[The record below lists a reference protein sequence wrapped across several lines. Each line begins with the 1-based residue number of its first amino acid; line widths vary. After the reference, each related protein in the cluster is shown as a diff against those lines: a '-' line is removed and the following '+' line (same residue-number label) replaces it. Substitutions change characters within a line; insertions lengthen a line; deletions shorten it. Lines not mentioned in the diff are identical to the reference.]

1 MDIQIFKDYAEVK
14 RQISALEEQAKLLQG
29 AVMQELEKSGK
40 TKEETE
46 FGRFSIASRK
56 NYKYSPKVEE
66 LEEKVELA
74 KIKEREKGI
83 AKVTETHYLMYK
95 DTTKV

>member
-1 MDIQIFKDYAEVK
+1 MDIQIFKDYADIK
-14 RQISALEEQAKLLQG
+14 RQISTLEDQAKVLQVG
-29 AVMQELEKSGK
+29 VVAEMEKAGK

-56 NYKYSPKVEE
+56 NYKYSAKVEV

-74 KIKEREKGI
+74 KIKEREQGV
-83 AKVTETHYLMYK
+83 AKVTETNYLMYK
-95 DTTKV
+95 DTNK